1 MVVGIKRMI
10 KWRLFSPSS
19 HCDRSCFWRDF
30 MDIRKPYANGFIT
43 ISNILSA
50 VLSDGRRG
58 RAWHSAFTTPPTR
71 LYSTLVSSDDQS
83 KWVFGW
89 VRIYGRHQMGFYDTY
104 NINSSSGQPPPL
116 TSSLCPLPAS
126 SSSRIRMRMRIR
138 IRILYPLLLYLQSE
152 GHLYRAIGHSI
163 RTILISRP
171 LHHLQWALYDF

>member
-1 MVVGIKRMI
+1 MAP
-10 KWRLFSPSS
+10 LFPPLPTATGAVFEEILWTLES
-19 HCDRSCFWRDF
+19 HMQ
-30 MDIRKPYANGFIT
+30 MDLLRYQIYW
-43 ISNILSA
+43 
-50 VLSDGRRG
+50 VLYSVMEDEDEHDT
-58 RAWHSAFTTPPTR
+58 RAFPPTW

-126 SSSRIRMRMRIR
+126 SSSRMRKRMRMRMRMR